1 MNLGVRCLRVLGSRT
16 ALMFP
21 ELTRL
26 NQPAPA
32 ARDSSYPLRKG
43 PKSPTQELTHGMAS
57 AKAQTHVT
65 HSAEE
70 TVQLG
75 VLLAREMKP
84 PQLILLIGEL
94 GCGKTTLAKGLISGI
109 GAASANDVLSPS
121 FSLIHEYD
129 GDPKVYHIDLYR
141 LDRLPELETL
151 GLDDLWDQQAIVLI
165 EWGEKFAGQLPESR
179 IEIQFK
185 DLGESE
191 REIRV
196 RSAG

>member
-1 MNLGVRCLRVLGSRT
+1 
-16 ALMFP
+16 
-21 ELTRL
+21 
-26 NQPAPA
+26 
-32 ARDSSYPLRKG
+32 
-43 PKSPTQELTHGMAS
+43 MAS

-75 VLLAREMKP
+75 VQLAREMKP
-84 PQLILLIGEL
+84 PQVVMLIGEL

>member
-1 MNLGVRCLRVLGSRT
+1 
-16 ALMFP
+16 
-21 ELTRL
+21 
-26 NQPAPA
+26 
-32 ARDSSYPLRKG
+32 
-43 PKSPTQELTHGMAS
+43 MAS
-57 AKAQTHVT
+57 AKAQTYVT

-75 VLLAREMKP
+75 VELARRMKP
-84 PQLILLIGEL
+84 PQLVLLIGEL
-94 GCGKTTLAKGLISGI
+94 GSGKTTLAKGLISGI
-109 GAASANDVLSPS
+109 GVASTGDVLSPS
-121 FSLIHEYD
+121 FSLIHEYE

-151 GLDDLWDQQAIVLI
+151 GLDDLWEQQAIILI

>member
-1 MNLGVRCLRVLGSRT
+1 
-16 ALMFP
+16 
-21 ELTRL
+21 
-26 NQPAPA
+26 
-32 ARDSSYPLRKG
+32 
-43 PKSPTQELTHGMAS
+43 MAS